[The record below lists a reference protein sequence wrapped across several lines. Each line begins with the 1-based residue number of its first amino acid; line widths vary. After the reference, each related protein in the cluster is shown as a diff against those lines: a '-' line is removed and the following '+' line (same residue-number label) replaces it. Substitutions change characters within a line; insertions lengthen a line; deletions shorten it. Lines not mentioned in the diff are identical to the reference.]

1 MKFFSCIKN
10 TRNNGFTL
18 VELLVVIAIIG
29 ILIGMLLPAVQAVR
43 EAARRTAC
51 QNNMRQMGLGIL
63 NYESG
68 IGELPPSGYTE
79 GFSRTNQLDFSWI
92 IHILPFAEA
101 NNMFDAIDFD
111 VVTMPTSGGRGFH
124 AVNFAALQN
133 SPLPMIVC
141 PSSDMEQ
148 VDSDNSTEGIVRS
161 FYTGIHGATRDENGD
176 GEIDDADADVSGS
189 LGLIFD
195 NGAFQRNTQ
204 LSLAALTDGTSNT
217 MMIGEQSDWL
227 LDENGERVDE
237 RSDCSHSILLGYAPV
252 DQRIYNM
259 TVVRYAI
266 NHRDNESPGIQDNC
280 GRNTPLTSP
289 HTGGINAVYGDG
301 SVHFLPDTTNINVL
315 FNLCDRGDGQV
326 IGDL

>member
-1 MKFFSCIKN
+1 MNDKKN
-10 TRNNGFTL
+10 RGFTL

-68 IGELPPSGYTE
+68 IGKLPPSGYTDS
-79 GFSRTNQLDFSWI
+79 FSRTNQLDFSWI

-101 NNMFDAIDFD
+101 NNMFDALDFD
-111 VVTMPTSGGRGFH
+111 VVTPSNQGGRGFH
-124 AVNFAALQN
+124 TVNFSALQN

-141 PSSDMEQ
+141 PSSDLEQ
-148 VDSDNSTEGIVRS
+148 VDSDFSTEGIVRS

-195 NGAFQRNTQ
+195 NGAFERNTQ
-204 LSLAALTDGTSNT
+204 LSLAALADGTSNT

-227 LDENGERVDE
+227 LDANGQQVDQ
-237 RSDCSHSILLGYAPV
+237 RSDCSHSILLGYAPT

-259 TVVRYAI
+259 TVVRYPI
-266 NHRDNESPGIQDNC
+266 NHQDNVDQGIQDNC

-301 SVHFLPDTTNINVL
+301 SVHFLTDSTNIEVL
-315 FNLCDRGDGQV
+315 YNLCDRNDGQV
-326 IGDL
+326 IGNL

>member
-1 MKFFSCIKN
+1 MNDKKN
-10 TRNNGFTL
+10 RGFTL

-51 QNNMRQMGLGIL
+51 QNNMRQMGLGLL

-68 IGELPPSGYTE
+68 IGKLPPCGYTD
-79 GFSRTNQLDFSWI
+79 GFSGNNQLDFSWI

-111 VVTMPTSGGRGFH
+111 IVTLENQSGRGFH

-141 PSSDMEQ
+141 PSSDLEQ
-148 VDSDNSTEGIVRS
+148 VDSDFSTDGIVRS

-195 NGAFQRNTQ
+195 NGAFERNTQ
-204 LSLAALTDGTSNT
+204 LSLAALADGTSNT

-227 LDENGERVDE
+227 LDANGQQVDQ
-237 RSDCSHSILLGYAPV
+237 RSDCSHSILLGYAPT

-259 TVVRYAI
+259 TVVRYPI
-266 NHRDNESPGIQDNC
+266 NHQDNVDQGIQDNC

-301 SVHFLPDTTNINVL
+301 SVHFLTDTTNINVL
-315 FNLCDRGDGQV
+315 FNLCDRSDGQV

>member
-1 MKFFSCIKN
+1 MNDKKN
-10 TRNNGFTL
+10 RGFTL

-68 IGELPPSGYTE
+68 IGKLPPSGYTDS
-79 GFSRTNQLDFSWI
+79 FSRTNQLDFSWI

-101 NNMFDAIDFD
+101 NNMFDALDFD
-111 VVTMPTSGGRGFH
+111 VVTPSNQGGRGFH
-124 AVNFAALQN
+124 TVNFAALQN

-195 NGAFQRNTQ
+195 NGAFERNTQ
-204 LSLAALTDGTSNT
+204 LSLAALADGTSNT

-227 LDENGERVDE
+227 LDANGQQVDQ
-237 RSDCSHSILLGYAPV
+237 RSDCSHSILLGYAPT

-259 TVVRYAI
+259 TVVRYPI
-266 NHRDNESPGIQDNC
+266 NHQDNVDQGIQDNC

-301 SVHFLPDTTNINVL
+301 SVHFLTDTTNINVL
-315 FNLCDRGDGQV
+315 FNLCDRSDGQV

>member
-1 MKFFSCIKN
+1 MNDKKN
-10 TRNNGFTL
+10 RGFTL

-51 QNNMRQMGLGIL
+51 QNNMRQMGLGLL

-68 IGELPPSGYTE
+68 IGKLPPCGYTD
-79 GFSRTNQLDFSWI
+79 GFSGNNQLDFSWI
-92 IHILPFAEA
+92 IHILPFVEA

-111 VVTMPTSGGRGFH
+111 IVTLENQSGRGFH

-176 GEIDDADADVSGS
+176 GEIDENDADFSSS
-189 LGLIFD
+189 LGLMFD

-217 MMIGEQSDWL
+217 MMIGEQSNWL
-227 LDENGERVDE
+227 LDANGQQVDE
-237 RSDCSHSILLGYAPV
+237 RSDCSHSILLGYSPV
-252 DQRIYNM
+252 NQRIYNM
-259 TVVRYAI
+259 TVVWYPI
-266 NHRDNESPGIQDNC
+266 NHQDNVDAGIQDNC

-315 FNLCDRGDGQV
+315 YNLCDRSDGQV

>member
-1 MKFFSCIKN
+1 MNDKKN
-10 TRNNGFTL
+10 RGFTL

-51 QNNMRQMGLGIL
+51 QNNMRQMGLGLL

-68 IGELPPSGYTE
+68 IGKLPPSGYTDS
-79 GFSRTNQLDFSWI
+79 FSRTNQLDFSWI

-101 NNMFDAIDFD
+101 NNMFDALDFD
-111 VVTMPTSGGRGFH
+111 VVTPSNQGGRGFH
-124 AVNFAALQN
+124 TVNFSALQN

-141 PSSDMEQ
+141 PSSDLEQ
-148 VDSDNSTEGIVRS
+148 VDSDFSTEGIVRS

-195 NGAFQRNTQ
+195 NGAFERNTQ
-204 LSLAALTDGTSNT
+204 LSLAALADGTSNT

-227 LDENGERVDE
+227 LDANGQQVDQ
-237 RSDCSHSILLGYAPV
+237 RSDCSHSILLGYAPT

-259 TVVRYAI
+259 TVVRYPI
-266 NHRDNESPGIQDNC
+266 NHQDNVDQGIQDNC

-289 HTGGINAVYGDG
+289 HTLSLIHISEPTRPY
-301 SVHFLPDTTNINVL
+301 
-315 FNLCDRGDGQV
+315 
-326 IGDL
+326 

>member
-1 MKFFSCIKN
+1 MNDKKN
-10 TRNNGFTL
+10 RGFTL

-51 QNNMRQMGLGIL
+51 QNNMRQMGLGLL

-68 IGELPPSGYTE
+68 IGKLPPSGYTDS
-79 GFSRTNQLDFSWI
+79 FSRTNQLDFSWI

-101 NNMFDAIDFD
+101 NNMFDALDFD
-111 VVTMPTSGGRGFH
+111 VVTPSNQGGRGFH
-124 AVNFAALQN
+124 TVNFSALQN

-141 PSSDMEQ
+141 PSSDLEQ
-148 VDSDNSTEGIVRS
+148 VDSDFSTEGIVRS

-195 NGAFQRNTQ
+195 NGAFERNTQ
-204 LSLAALTDGTSNT
+204 LSLAALADGTSNT

-227 LDENGERVDE
+227 LDANGQQVDQ
-237 RSDCSHSILLGYAPV
+237 RSDCSHSILLGYAPT

-259 TVVRYAI
+259 TVVRYPI
-266 NHRDNESPGIQDNC
+266 NHQDNVDQGIQDNC

-301 SVHFLPDTTNINVL
+301 SVHFLTDSTNIEVL
-315 FNLCDRGDGQV
+315 YNLCDRNDGQV
-326 IGDL
+326 IGNL

>member
-1 MKFFSCIKN
+1 MNDKKN
-10 TRNNGFTL
+10 RGFTL

-29 ILIGMLLPAVQAVR
+29 ILIGMFLPAVQAVR

-51 QNNMRQMGLGIL
+51 QNNMRQMGLGLL

-68 IGELPPSGYTE
+68 IGKLPPCGYTD
-79 GFSRTNQLDFSWI
+79 GFSGNNQLDFSWI

-111 VVTMPTSGGRGFH
+111 IVTLENQSGRGFH

-148 VDSDNSTEGIVRS
+148 VDSDFSTEGIVRS

-176 GEIDDADADVSGS
+176 GEIDENDADFSSS
-189 LGLIFD
+189 LGLMFD

-217 MMIGEQSDWL
+217 MMIGEQSNWL
-227 LDENGERVDE
+227 LDANGQQVDE
-237 RSDCSHSILLGYAPV
+237 RSDCSHSILLGYSPV
-252 DQRIYNM
+252 NQRIYNM
-259 TVVRYAI
+259 TVVWYPI
-266 NHRDNESPGIQDNC
+266 NHQDNVDAGIQDNC

-315 FNLCDRGDGQV
+315 YNLCDRSDGQV